1 MRIRSLEIDLDKN
14 ILKINGKEN
23 KEIPVIVT
31 LPRSGSYRFA
41 KLFNQELATGK
52 KEECDKLEVNY
63 IEATSIGNKL

>member
-14 ILKINGKEN
+14 ILKINGREIKD
-23 KEIPVIVT
+23 IPVIVT
-31 LPRSGSYRFA
+31 LPRSDGYHFA

-63 IEATSIGNKL
+63 TEATSISNKL